1 MDTIPNL
8 PTKKEVFSMEDIDSR
23 VKRLANE
30 KSNDIEGYQDQ
41 MLKIRGPIPIPH
53 IPKLLNL
60 AIK

>member
-8 PTKKEVFSMEDIDSR
+8 PTKEEVFSIEDIESR
-23 VKRLANE
+23 VKRLANG
-30 KSNDIEGYQDQ
+30 KSKEIEGYQDQ

>member
-8 PTKKEVFSMEDIDSR
+8 PTKEEVFSMEGIDSR